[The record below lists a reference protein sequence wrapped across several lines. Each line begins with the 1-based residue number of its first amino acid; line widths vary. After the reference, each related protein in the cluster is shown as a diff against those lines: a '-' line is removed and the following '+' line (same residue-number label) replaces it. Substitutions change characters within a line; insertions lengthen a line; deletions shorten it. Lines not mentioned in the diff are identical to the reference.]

1 MHYRLSRNCY
11 GNGYSSGT
19 GWRGGDNP
27 HSLYTHTLTF
37 TSQFRNNLYIDD
49 SMHCFCY
56 PGSSM
61 RHPDS
66 QWEKRDGQGATL
78 MTTYSS

>member
-1 MHYRLSRNCY
+1 MHYRLCINCY

-19 GWRGGDNP
+19 GWRGETTLI
-27 HSLYTHTLTF
+27 LYIHTHLL

-49 SMHCFCY
+49 SMHCHCY

-66 QWEKRDGQGATL
+66 QGEERDGQGQH
-78 MTTYSS
+78 